1 MERLPLTLFHAAGGQ
16 TVFAR
21 VFGVV

>member
-1 MERLPLTLFHAAGGQ
+1 MGRLPLTLFRAAGGQ